1 MRLVARSFSATYRR
15 RVSSGMLLY
24 EKKNTVNTMNK
35 MHEPNQMDTLPYASS
50 GIALPENC
58 FMLTQWFLT
67 GGSQQIS
74 GVVRS
79 LTHPT
84 TRKV

>member
-1 MRLVARSFSATYRR
+1 
-15 RVSSGMLLY
+15 
-24 EKKNTVNTMNK
+24 

-84 TRKV
+84 TRKVWSLVFAAYLKSGGLKQRTITQGRRGGKNVN